1 MGNAQSTG
9 RAGERAAERFLVR
22 RGWIILAR
30 NWRGGGGEIDFVARR
45 RGVVAV
51 CEVKT
56 RTAPGAL
63 DEVLT
68 AAQRER
74 IARAAAAFLARR
86 PELARHVVRFDLLTV
101 APVRLRWHVCHRPGT
116 FEPRRENG
124 ARRPQ
129 ASMGYADERN
139 DMR

>member
-1 MGNAQSTG
+1 MGIAQNTG

-22 RGWIILAR
+22 RGWTTIAR
-30 NWRGGGGEIDFVARR
+30 NWRGGGGEIDLVAHR
-45 RGVVAV
+45 RGVLAI

-56 RTAPGAL
+56 RSDASAL

-74 IARAAAAFLARR
+74 IGRAAAAFLARR

-101 APVRLRWHVCHRPGT
+101 APRRTTWRVRHLAGA
-116 FEPRRENG
+116 FQPRR
-124 ARRPQ
+124 
-129 ASMGYADERN
+129 
-139 DMR
+139 

>member
-1 MGNAQSTG
+1 MGDAQNTG

-22 RGWIILAR
+22 RGWTTIVR
-30 NWRGGGGEIDFVARR
+30 NWRGGGGELDLVAHR

-51 CEVKT
+51 CEIKT
-56 RTAPGAL
+56 RRADGAL

-74 IARAAAAFLARR
+74 IARAAAMFLAHR

-101 APVRLRWHVCHRPGT
+101 VPGRLRWRVRHLAGAFDSRPANV
-116 FEPRRENG
+116 RRS
-124 ARRPQ
+124 Q
-129 ASMGYADERN
+129 ASVG
-139 DMR
+139 